1 MSRKAGTPNKPKVII
16 VEAVGVTDEDV
27 ENGKALIENFA
38 KTIVATSETKD
49 IISPKYRVEYSH
61 SIEGLETLVSMFLS
75 DYVCQ
80 GGVSVTNYR
89 ALDGSI
95 TMVYCQ
101 AMIRKDML

>member
-16 VEAVGVTDEDV
+16 VEADGITDKDV

-38 KTIVATSETKD
+38 KTIVATNETKD
-49 IISPKYRVEYSH
+49 INSPKYRVEYSH

-95 TMVYCQ
+95 VMVYCQ
-101 AMIRKDML
+101 GMVKRE